1 MAARRK
7 KQPNTAPKRQ
17 SSSRGRDQEPSW
29 LRQNAVILAERLRR
43 LAWRHK
49 TAANVFW
56 VALIGLPPTFILNF
70 FSIEAFAKEIE
81 SVTPKLADL
90 LRAGPFQWVMAA
102 SFWVPFVSWLR
113 NKASLLLDA
122 APNGWSN
129 APQIVLKTLDQIVGH
144 KEQRFS
150 KHVAEVIRTVDAGG
164 PRPVGADVFETITQ
178 PDSQI
183 NRLGEGIYTAF
194 QLLLRTD
201 EAPLPRIK
209 VNIALLRGPQ
219 VVKILCQFPAD
230 RPVRSSPAQ
239 LSSRGS
245 GICTAQR
252 TQRIHIVSSTKIAS
266 SQRDGGF
273 LDTGSGDPSSDGS
286 LICYPI
292 SFFANDDV
300 SFVVSIYYPEKGAFE
315 RRFAKQYSEV
325 LFPFAVRL
333 RLEYQLLRLKG
344 LVKNEPDAH

>member
-7 KQPNTAPKRQ
+7 KQHGTASKRP
-17 SSSRGRDQEPSW
+17 SSPHGRNAEPSQ
-29 LRQNAVILAERLRR
+29 LKQNFVIVVEKLRR

-49 TAANVFW
+49 TATNIFW

-70 FSIEAFAKEIE
+70 FSIDVFARDIE
-81 SVTPKLADL
+81 SVTPTLAHL
-90 LRAGPFQWVMAA
+90 LRAGPVQWVMAA

-113 NKASLLLDA
+113 NKASSLVDA

-129 APQIVLKTLDQIVGH
+129 APQIVLKTIDQIVGH

-164 PRPVGADVFETITQ
+164 ARPTGANVFETITQ

-194 QLLLRTD
+194 ELLLRTD
-201 EAPLPRIK
+201 EAPVPRIK
-209 VNIALLRGPQ
+209 VNIALLRGTQ
-219 VVKILCQFPAD
+219 VVTILCQFPAD
-230 RPVRSSPAQ
+230 RPVRSSPSQ
-239 LSSRGS
+239 LSNRGS

-252 TQRIHIVSSTKIAS
+252 SQRIHIVSSTKIAS
-266 SQRDGGF
+266 AQRDGGF
-273 LDTGSGDPSSDGS
+273 VDTGSGDASSDGS

-292 SFFANDDV
+292 GFLGNDDV
-300 SFVVSIYYPEKGAFE
+300 SFVVSIYYPEKGVFE
-315 RRFAKQYSEV
+315 KRFAKQYAEV